1 MGTALLLTGSH
12 DQAIRLVLKAFRTVG
27 LAWPPTA
34 WENPTQHA
42 FVTLYHAFLRRPTAA
57 GPTALV
63 RLPARRRLI
72 VVACLHNGRTPAEMA
87 DILDLPV
94 ETVEAEVT
102 EALATLTKGDRKR
115 LANRFATQ
123 AGEASVPDLSERS
136 FKALR
141 RRGRRRALLTA
152 LAVLVMA
159 GLIVTLTPQGQSW
172 TSALALGEK
181 APQSRATTTSPASAG
196 TPADSPGS
204 TGAPESA
211 GSANPS
217 ASPAPSASPEPSN
230 SSTASPE
237 TPVSTKAS
245 PAPWQAPRT
254 SSVIRYAVPGECGAR
269 PETPWAGKVLCAGW
283 RLKLAPGG
291 ERGQASG
298 GPRETTLEV
307 PDAVQSLGYGD
318 GAHRTLSP
326 VISPDGH
333 RVAYL
338 SAADLRYVAHDLP
351 TGTRR
356 YLSPAL
362 TPADVERGPSVSVSG
377 DGRRFTV
384 DLATGR
390 LRTDFA
396 TGSASRPSPGDRTP
410 AEQAA
415 DWLRTRYPAWK
426 DSPTGRYAAAVAQA
440 DAGGEGI
447 IHIVD
452 ATARRVFKRL
462 PLPSSGSGV
471 TGEVVGW
478 LNARE
483 VVVALTGGDA
493 SGLYRVH
500 AVSGQSRRLPDLPAA
515 DRIALGALTAR

>member
-12 DQAIRLVLKAFRTVG
+12 DQAIRLVLRAFRTVG
-27 LAWPPTA
+27 QAWPPTA

-42 FVTLYHAFLRRPTAA
+42 YVTLYHAFLRRPAAA

-63 RLPARRRLI
+63 RLPARRRLV

-102 EALATLTKGDRKR
+102 EALTTLTKGDRQR
-115 LANRFATQ
+115 LTNRFATQ

-136 FKALR
+136 FKTLR

-152 LAVLVMA
+152 LAVLAMA
-159 GLIVTLTPQGQSW
+159 GFIVTLTPQGQTW

-181 APQSRATTTSPASAG
+181 APQSQATTSPAAAG
-196 TPADSPGS
+196 TTVDSTGS
-204 TGAPESA
+204 TD
-211 GSANPS
+211 PS
-217 ASPAPSASPEPSN
+217 ASPAASASPEPSG

-237 TPVSTKAS
+237 TPVSAETS
-245 PAPWQAPRT
+245 PAPWRAPRT

-269 PETPWAGKVLCAGW
+269 PGTPWAGKVLCAGW
-283 RLKLAPGG
+283 TLKLAAGG

-298 GPRETTLEV
+298 GPGETTLNV
-307 PDAVQSLGYGD
+307 PDAVQSLEYGD

-326 VISPDGH
+326 VISRDGH

-338 SAADLRYVAHDLP
+338 SAADLRYVAHDLT

-396 TGSASRPSPGDRTP
+396 TGSASRPAPGDRTP
-410 AEQAA
+410 AEEAA

-426 DSPTGRYAAAVAQA
+426 DSPSGRYAAAVAQG
-440 DAGGEGI
+440 DTGGEGVL
-447 IHIVD
+447 HIVD

-478 LNARE
+478 LNTRE
-483 VVVALTGGDA
+483 VVIALTGGDTA
-493 SGLYRVH
+493 GLYRIH
-500 AVSGQSRRLPDLPAA
+500 AVSGQYRRLPDLPAA